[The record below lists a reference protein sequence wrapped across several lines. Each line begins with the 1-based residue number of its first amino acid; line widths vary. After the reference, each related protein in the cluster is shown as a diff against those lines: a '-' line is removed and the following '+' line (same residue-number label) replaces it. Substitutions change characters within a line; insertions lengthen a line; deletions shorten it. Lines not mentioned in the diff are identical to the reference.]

1 MKVIGISGM
10 PGSGKGVISNM
21 AKDIGFVIIRMG
33 DVVRDEAKAR
43 GEDVGKTAVDLRKE
57 HGRYVVAIKCVEKI
71 EKDYAENKYKHPNRI
86 YMIEGIRS
94 PHEVNIF
101 NKKFKKITVISAFS
115 NPKTRFRRLKKRNR
129 SDDSKSFREFKKRD
143 TRELNFGIG
152 NVIALSDHII
162 VNEGPIWRYKKQI
175 KKVLTQIKESKPNNY
190 RRRRV

>member
-21 AKDIGFVIIRMG
+21 AKEMGFVIIRMG
-33 DVVRDEAKAR
+33 DIVREEAAIR
-43 GEDVGKTAVDLRKE
+43 GEDIGQTAVNLRKE

-71 EKDYAENKYKHPNRI
+71 EKDYAKNRYKYPNRI

-101 NKKFKKITVISAFS
+101 TKNFNKITIISVFS
-115 NPKTRFRRLKKRNR
+115 SPKTRFRRLKKRNR
-129 SDDSKSFREFKKRD
+129 SDDSKSFKEFKKRD
-143 TRELNFGIG
+143 TRELKFGIG
-152 NVIALSDHII
+152 NVIALSDTII

-175 KKVLTQIKESKPNNY
+175 KKVLKQISETKHNKY
-190 RRRRV
+190 GRKRL

>member
-21 AKDIGFVIIRMG
+21 AKDMGFVIIRMG
-33 DVVRDEAKAR
+33 DIVREEAKTR
-43 GEDVGKTAVDLRKE
+43 GEEVGKTAVDLRKE

-71 EKDYAENKYKHPNRI
+71 KEDYAKNKYKSPNQI

-101 NKKFKKITVISAFS
+101 NKEFKKITIISVFS
-115 NPKTRFRRLKKRNR
+115 NPKTRFRRLKRRNR
-129 SDDSKSFREFKKRD
+129 SDDSGSFREFKKRD
-143 TRELNFGIG
+143 NRELNFGIG

-162 VNEGPIWRYKKQI
+162 VNEGPIWNYKKQI
-175 KKVLTQIKESKPNNY
+175 KNILKQIKGNKHNNY
-190 RRRRV
+190 GGKRL